1 MNQEL
6 QRQLQA
12 WVDGELSPAEARDL
26 ADRVRQD
33 AEAQALCEN
42 LRRVTAVLKAHE
54 PAPQVPESRE
64 FYWSKIHR
72 GILESE
78 AGRATRSRPEPAAA
92 RPDFSRW
99 LAWLLPVGACAM
111 AALLLVPRFARD
123 QGPGGL
129 AAARAGNAQPIV
141 GHEVESPSDQVTT
154 LTFYSAQDSMTVVWL
169 GNVDLL

>member
-26 ADRVRQD
+26 AEQVRED

-42 LRRVTAVLKAHE
+42 LRRWTAVLKAHE

-64 FYWSKIHR
+64 FYWSRIRR
-72 GILESE
+72 GILESD
-78 AGRATRSRPEPAAA
+78 SRPPA
-92 RPDFSRW
+92 RPQPVADGLRLSRW
-99 LAWLLPVGACAM
+99 LAWLLPVGACAV
-111 AALLLVPRFARD
+111 AALLLVPKFTRD
-123 QGPGGL
+123 QGPGSL
-129 AAARAGNAQPIV
+129 AAAPSSQPIV
-141 GHEVESPSDQVTT
+141 GHEVEAPSDQVTT